1 VFRAAI
7 IALAAA
13 LAMALVPNTASA
25 VDPSNP
31 NQPSMVP
38 AVQNPATLRLPA
50 VQNTRLPAVQSVR
63 VPAVQSVRLPAVQ
76 MRIK

>member
-1 VFRAAI
+1 MLRAAI
-7 IALAAA
+7 LAAT
-13 LAMALVPNTASA
+13 LASALVPTAASA

-38 AVQNPATLRLPA
+38 AVQNPARLSVPA
-50 VQNTRLPAVQSVR
+50 VQNTRLPAVQTLR